1 MHKKKLLVKIFTVD
15 ILSKQW
21 KLEDSADV
29 QDKIVNFIEQIFSHL
44 AWKADFASS
53 GVGKHAAVLQAKLRF

>member
-1 MHKKKLLVKIFTVD
+1 MVKIFTVD

-21 KLEDSADV
+21 KLEESDDV

-44 AWKADFASS
+44 AWKADWASS
-53 GVGKHAAVLQAKLRF
+53 GAGKHATVFQAKSSF

>member
-1 MHKKKLLVKIFTVD
+1 MVKIFTVD

-21 KLEDSADV
+21 KLKDSDDV
-29 QDKIVNFIEQIFSHL
+29 QDKNVNFIEQIFCHL

-53 GVGKHAAVLQAKLRF
+53 GVGKHAAVLQAKLSF